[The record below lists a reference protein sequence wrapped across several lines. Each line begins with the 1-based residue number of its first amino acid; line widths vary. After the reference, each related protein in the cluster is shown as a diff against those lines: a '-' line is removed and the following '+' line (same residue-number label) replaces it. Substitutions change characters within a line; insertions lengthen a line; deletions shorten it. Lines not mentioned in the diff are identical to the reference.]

1 MGIDIPYKEIE
12 GEEVIYDV
20 LVRNAQDKNP
30 AKISLAG
37 PDAVVRFYSVN
48 CHVTISGADV
58 VSTVYVRENDIMSA
72 PASPTTNGLLLEGWY
87 TSSSYTDLFDFTKQ
101 VTEPIHI
108 YGKFESQKAVINNY
122 IKTDSEGVM
131 SSTGEYYRMANLTI
145 SGYPNGDVMHGFILD
160 ITGCLEILIKLD
172 DSLGVFE
179 VAPED
184 YISASTEEMITVTA
198 DNGNIIVKFTEGITM
213 KELQKFLRNNVIVKP
228 DTTKEHTMTVT
239 VFGDAN

>member
-1 MGIDIPYKEIE
+1 
-12 GEEVIYDV
+12 
-20 LVRNAQDKNP
+20 
-30 AKISLAG
+30 
-37 PDAVVRFYSVN
+37 
-48 CHVTISGADV
+48 
-58 VSTVYVRENDIMSA
+58 
-72 PASPTTNGLLLEGWY
+72 
-87 TSSSYTDLFDFTKQ
+87 
-101 VTEPIHI
+101 
-108 YGKFESQKAVINNY
+108 
-122 IKTDSEGVM
+122 
-131 SSTGEYYRMANLTI
+131 
-145 SGYPNGDVMHGFILD
+145 MHGFILD

-228 DTTKEHTMTVT
+228 DTTKDHTMTVT